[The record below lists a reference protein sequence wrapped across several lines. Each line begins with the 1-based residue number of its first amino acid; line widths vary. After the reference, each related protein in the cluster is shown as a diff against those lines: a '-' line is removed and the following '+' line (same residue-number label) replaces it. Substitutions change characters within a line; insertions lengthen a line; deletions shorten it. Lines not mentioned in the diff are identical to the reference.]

1 MDYIEAT
8 DLVRDFE
15 LGDYL
20 IRAVDHVSIKIQQ
33 GEYIAIVGES
43 GAGKTT
49 FINLLSGL
57 DSPTSGKIVV
67 NGLDI
72 SHYDE
77 EVLSKF
83 RIFTI
88 GFVFQNY
95 NLISSLTALE
105 NVLFP
110 MELAQKE
117 TPLPTLERR
126 AKELLELV
134 GMADRSNHVPFQL
147 SAGEQ
152 QRVAIARALANDPPI
167 IVADEPTAN
176 LDKKN
181 AKFIAE
187 MFEEIREQGKTIIAV
202 THDDNLIEQAHRVVY
217 YEQGKIVKSEVKK
230 QFTPRIVSDLLS
242 QQQGNQS
249 DQSDLLNQSGQSQPS
264 SKPNTTIEEKKEG

>member
-1 MDYIEAT
+1 MIYFHEAIFEDMDFIEAT

-77 EVLSKF
+77 EILSKF
-83 RIFTI
+83 RIFTV

-117 TPLPTLERR
+117 TPISTLEKR
-126 AKELLELV
+126 AKELLEMV
-134 GMADRSNHVPFQL
+134 GMADRMNHIPFQL

-181 AKFIAE
+181 ARFIAE
-187 MFEEIREQGKTIIAV
+187 MFEDIREQGKTIIAV
-202 THDDNLIEQAHRVVY
+202 THDDNLINQVHRIIY
-217 YEQGKIVKSEVKK
+217 YEQGKIVNSEIKK
-230 QFTPRIVSDLLS
+230 QFVPREIPAQRFESD
-242 QQQGNQS
+242 
-249 DQSDLLNQSGQSQPS
+249 
-264 SKPNTTIEEKKEG
+264 EKITQ